1 MSFTPLANITLS
13 GTATS
18 ITFSSISGS
27 YRDLY
32 LVLTIAGLGSGGV
45 PLIKVNNDATAGNYH
60 GTILRANGTTVNGV
74 NINAYNAGV
83 TTSLYVSNS
92 GSNNTFYDVW
102 LTDYATTD
110 KHKNLLIRANGAD
123 SGVEMNCSKWNSTSA
138 VTSLVLYFASS
149 LTFGIGTTAALYGV
163 SA

>member
-1 MSFTPLANITLS
+1 MSFTPLANITLA

-45 PLIKVNNDATAGNYH
+45 PLIKVNNDATASNYN

-110 KHKNLLIRANGAD
+110 KHKTLMIRANGAD
-123 SGVEMNCSKWNSTSA
+123 SGVEMNISKWNSTTA
-138 VTSLVLYFASS
+138 VTSLVIYFASS